1 MHVTCQMEYLERTLT
16 LVPLT
21 PFVMFELVCILECF
35 DLVLL
40 HKKQQLIP

>member
-1 MHVTCQMEYLERTLT
+1 MSNAIFGKDFDLGA
-16 LVPLT
+16 LT